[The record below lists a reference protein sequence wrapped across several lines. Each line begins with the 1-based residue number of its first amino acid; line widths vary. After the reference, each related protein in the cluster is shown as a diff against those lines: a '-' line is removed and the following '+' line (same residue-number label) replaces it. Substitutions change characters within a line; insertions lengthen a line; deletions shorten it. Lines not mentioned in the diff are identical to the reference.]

1 VTPYAYCP
9 TEHLLFHSEND
20 IRLPGDGENPKK
32 DSTEVRELDHGRG
45 MDNNA
50 DADSDVEKPA
60 EPLAVPPRRESF
72 PTVPT
77 YYRDEPELEVHID
90 SAATC
95 SLRLPSPRAQ
105 AVDHDGLGF
114 PTVPLDDLYLY
125 DSDMDR
131 YFMDSWGG
139 SSPQTAPLSSQTAPS
154 IHDSVFASGV
164 PSASAD
170 DAPSVAPPIAYNTR
184 SWRESSPSL
193 ASLRFDNRSSSPNI
207 TPQAQTAP
215 LSSQTAPST
224 YDSVFGVPSA
234 SADDAPS
241 VALPIAHNTRSN
253 TVTLSAVTAVTS
265 PSDTHQAVP
274 ALPTDSLTAD
284 APSVTTPPVQAKP
297 APGKMTKRK
306 AVVADPETIVTVAPA
321 LKKSRKSKDIEPTSP
336 ASSLCPSNA
345 PRKSARQ
352 TKKPVRDLQTIIDP
366 KNPPVRAGK

>member
-1 VTPYAYCP
+1 
-9 TEHLLFHSEND
+9 
-20 IRLPGDGENPKK
+20 
-32 DSTEVRELDHGRG
+32 
-45 MDNNA
+45 
-50 DADSDVEKPA
+50 
-60 EPLAVPPRRESF
+60 
-72 PTVPT
+72 
-77 YYRDEPELEVHID
+77 
-90 SAATC
+90 
-95 SLRLPSPRAQ
+95 
-105 AVDHDGLGF
+105 
-114 PTVPLDDLYLY
+114 
-125 DSDMDR
+125 MDR

-193 ASLRFDNRSSSPNI
+193 ASLRFDNRSDGPCRPDGPSVVSDG
-207 TPQAQTAP
+207 P

-253 TVTLSAVTAVTS
+253 TVTLLAVTAVTS

-366 KNPPVRAGK
+366 KNPPVRAGKHPEGDPAWSTNAFRWGWSPTAGYYDTLSCFASST